1 MAKRQADEIK
11 LVTVKIPR
19 DHVNN
24 RDTRTVIINGKV
36 FLIKRGVDVQVPQ
49 YVADAL
55 KNSDIQGDIAY
66 QYVKES
72 RTVK

>member
-11 LVTVKIPR
+11 LVAVRIPR

-24 RDTRTVIINGKV
+24 RDARTVIINGKV
-36 FLIKRGVDVQVPQ
+36 FLIKRGIDVQVPQ

-55 KNSDIQGDIAY
+55 RNSDIQGDIAY